1 MATINIPCS
10 SVILPTKAEL
20 TNIFIQLVNSPYD
33 EVKEALDDIDK
44 LLGNFP
50 VSVPR
55 PLFNEL
61 DIPEIEWE
69 KRIHAMVQ
77 EYHNYVGTRI
87 LEVINKVVSIDFE
100 IPVIGGLKIDIL
112 KIWSDPSYL
121 KSIKKIT
128 CENIDTIYAL
138 VPDQYK
144 TYDGRY
150 GLDSKELQCEVAF
163 SYIMSQLNGGILGL
177 IMTGISGAI
186 EEFKDIWD
194 EIGGDSFAG
203 FPDDIDPTSLVQ
215 TLLGDEKKS
224 IQDKIDALKNI
235 SIGPFSLL
243 DALGGEFDTSIDIAE
258 RDMNR
263 LLEKLQDFLQEY
275 PTFLYKQYMESIA
288 KFLDA
293 IGLGKVL
300 EFITFD
306 FCDFLELIGMP
317 KSITL
322 ESVLEIAP
330 LTNSSVASLPTIS
343 NITVDRSGSLKYIA
357 TQGQT
362 TFSGPDI
369 HGNSGLNN
377 SPSFVFINGTK
388 KIPGVI
394 PSSEV
399 LYQDNSIIISA
410 GTNEGDTIFILD

>member
-69 KRIHAMVQ
+69 KRVTAMIQ

-87 LEVINKVVSIDFE
+87 LEVINKVVSINFE
-100 IPVIGGLKIDIL
+100 ITVIGGMRIDIL

-177 IMTGISGAI
+177 IIGGISGAI
-186 EEFKDIWD
+186 DAFDEIWD
-194 EIGGDSFAG
+194 ELGLPSFGGFDFT
-203 FPDDIDPTSLVQ
+203 DPTSLVQ
-215 TLLGDEKKS
+215 AILADETKS
-224 IQDKIDALKNI
+224 IQDKLDALSNI

-243 DALGGEFDTSIDIAE
+243 DALGGEFETSIDIAE

-263 LLEKLQDFLQEY
+263 ILEKLQDFLQEY
-275 PTFLYKQYMESIA
+275 PTYLYKVYMESIA

-293 IGLGKVL
+293 IGLGKIL
-300 EFITFD
+300 DFIIFD

-317 KSITL
+317 KQITL

-343 NITVDRSGSLKYIA
+343 SVSLDRSGSLKYTAI
-357 TQGQT
+357 QGQT

-369 HGNSGLNN
+369 HGNSGLN
-377 SPSFVFINGTK
+377 SKPRFVFINGTK

>member
-20 TNIFIQLVNSPYD
+20 TNIFIQLANSPYD
-33 EVKEALDDIDK
+33 GVKEALDDIDK

-55 PLFNEL
+55 PLYNEL

-69 KRIHAMVQ
+69 KRITAMVQ
-77 EYHNYVGTRI
+77 EYHNYVGVRI
-87 LEVINKVVSIDFE
+87 LEIVNKVVPIDFE
-100 IPVIGGLKIDIL
+100 IPVIGGLRIDIL
-112 KIWSDPSYL
+112 KIWSDPSYI

-150 GLDSKELQCEVAF
+150 GLDSKELQCDVAF

-177 IMTGISGAI
+177 IMNGISGAI
-186 EEFKDIWD
+186 DVFDEIWD
-194 EIGGDSFAG
+194 TLGLPSFAG
-203 FPDDIDPTSLVQ
+203 FDFTDPTSLVQ
-215 TLLGDEKKS
+215 SILADQTKS
-224 IQDKIDALKNI
+224 VQDKLDALSNI
-235 SIGPFSLL
+235 AIGPFSLI

-263 LLEKLQDFLQEY
+263 LLEKLQDFIQEY
-275 PTFLYKQYMESIA
+275 PTYLYKVYMESIA

-293 IGLGKVL
+293 IGLGKIL
-300 EFITFD
+300 EFIVFD
-306 FCDFLELIGMP
+306 FCDFLSLIGMP

-343 NITVDRSGSLKYIA
+343 NISVDRSGSLKYIA
-357 TQGQT
+357 TEGQT
-362 TFSGPDI
+362 EFTGVDI
-369 HGNSGLNN
+369 HGNSGLN
-377 SPSFVFINGTK
+377 SKPRFVFINGTK

-394 PSSEV
+394 LSSEV
-399 LYQDNSIIISA
+399 LYSDNTITISA

>member
-1 MATINIPCS
+1 MATFNIPCS
-10 SVILPTKAEL
+10 SVILPTPAEL
-20 TNIFIQLVNSPYD
+20 TNIFIQMSNSPID
-33 EVKEALDDIDK
+33 EIRDALDDIDK

-50 VSVPR
+50 ISIPHPV
-55 PLFNEL
+55 FDEL

-69 KRIHAMVQ
+69 MRVNAMVK
-77 EYHNYVGTRI
+77 EYHLYVGTKI
-87 LEVINKVVSIDFE
+87 AELIDKVIPLPSGWF
-100 IPVIGGLKIDIL
+100 VITVAGIQVDVLKM
-112 KIWSDPSYL
+112 WSDPSYMVSL
-121 KSIKKIT
+121 KKIT
-128 CENIDTIYAL
+128 CENLDTIYAL
-138 VPDQYK
+138 VPEQYK
-144 TYDGRY
+144 SMNGKY
-150 GLDSKELQCEVAF
+150 GFDNKELQCDVAF
-163 SYIMSQLNGGILGL
+163 SYIMSQLQGGLLGF
-177 IMTGISGAI
+177 IKMGISGAI
-186 EEFKDIWD
+186 EEFKDIWN
-194 EIGGDSFAG
+194 EIGGSSFSDT
-203 FPDDIDPTSLVQ
+203 FVDPTSLIQ
-215 TLLGDEKKS
+215 NIIDDETKS
-224 IQDKIDALKNI
+224 IKEKLELLKGI
-235 SIGPFSLL
+235 SIGDFSLL
-243 DALGGEFDTSIDIAE
+243 DFLGGEFDTSIDIAE
-258 RDMNR
+258 RDMRR
-263 LLEKLQDFLQEY
+263 LLDKLQDAIQEF
-275 PTFLYKQYMESIA
+275 PTYLYKQYMEGIA
-288 KFLDA
+288 DFLDA

-377 SPSFVFINGTK
+377 SPSFVFINGRK

>member
-20 TNIFIQLVNSPYD
+20 TNIFIQLANSPYD

-55 PLFNEL
+55 PLYNEL

-69 KRIHAMVQ
+69 KRITAMVQ
-77 EYHNYVGTRI
+77 EYHNYVGVRI
-87 LEVINKVVSIDFE
+87 LEIVNKVVPIDFE
-100 IPVIGGLKIDIL
+100 IPVIGGLRIDIL
-112 KIWSDPSYL
+112 KIWSDPSYI

-150 GLDSKELQCEVAF
+150 GLDSKELQCDVAF

-177 IMTGISGAI
+177 IMNGISGAI
-186 EEFKDIWD
+186 DVFDEIWD
-194 EIGGDSFAG
+194 TLGLPSFAG
-203 FPDDIDPTSLVQ
+203 FDFTDPTSLVQ
-215 TLLGDEKKS
+215 SILADQTKS
-224 IQDKIDALKNI
+224 VQDKLDALSNI
-235 SIGPFSLL
+235 AIGPFSLI

-263 LLEKLQDFLQEY
+263 LLEKLQDFIQEY
-275 PTFLYKQYMESIA
+275 PTYLYKVYMESIA

-293 IGLGKVL
+293 IGLGKIL
-300 EFITFD
+300 EFIVFD
-306 FCDFLELIGMP
+306 FCDFLSLIGMP

-343 NITVDRSGSLKYIA
+343 NISVDRSGSLKYIA

-362 TFSGPDI
+362 EFTGVDI
-369 HGNSGLNN
+369 HGNSGLN
-377 SPSFVFINGTK
+377 SKPRFVFINGTK

-394 PSSEV
+394 LSSEV
-399 LYQDNSIIISA
+399 LYSDNTITISA

>member
-69 KRIHAMVQ
+69 KRVTAMIQ

-87 LEVINKVVSIDFE
+87 LEVINKVVSINFE
-100 IPVIGGLKIDIL
+100 IPVIGGMRIDIL

-177 IMTGISGAI
+177 IIGGISGAI
-186 EEFKDIWD
+186 DAFDEIWD
-194 EIGGDSFAG
+194 ELGLPSFGGFDFT
-203 FPDDIDPTSLVQ
+203 DPTSLVQ
-215 TLLGDEKKS
+215 AILADETKS
-224 IQDKIDALKNI
+224 IQDKLDALSNI

-243 DALGGEFDTSIDIAE
+243 DALGGEFETSIDIAE

-263 LLEKLQDFLQEY
+263 ILEKLQDFLQEY
-275 PTFLYKQYMESIA
+275 PTYLYKVYMESIA

-293 IGLGKVL
+293 IGLGKIL
-300 EFITFD
+300 DFILFD

-317 KSITL
+317 KQITL

-343 NITVDRSGSLKYIA
+343 SVSLDRSGSLKYTA

-369 HGNSGLNN
+369 HGNSGLN
-377 SPSFVFINGTK
+377 SKPRFVFINGTK

>member
-69 KRIHAMVQ
+69 KRVTAMIQ

-87 LEVINKVVSIDFE
+87 LEVINKVVSINFE
-100 IPVIGGLKIDIL
+100 IPVIGGMRIDIL

-177 IMTGISGAI
+177 IIGGISGAI
-186 EEFKDIWD
+186 DAFDEIWD
-194 EIGGDSFAG
+194 ELGLPSFGGFDFT
-203 FPDDIDPTSLVQ
+203 DPTSLVQ
-215 TLLGDEKKS
+215 AILADETKS
-224 IQDKIDALKNI
+224 IQDKLDALSNI

-243 DALGGEFDTSIDIAE
+243 DALGGEFETSIDIAE

-263 LLEKLQDFLQEY
+263 ILEKLQDFLQEY
-275 PTFLYKQYMESIA
+275 PTYLYKVYMESIA

-293 IGLGKVL
+293 IGLGKIL
-300 EFITFD
+300 DFIIFD

-317 KSITL
+317 KQITL

-343 NITVDRSGSLKYIA
+343 SVSLDRSGSLKYTA

-369 HGNSGLNN
+369 HGNSGLN
-377 SPSFVFINGTK
+377 SKPRFVFINGTK

>member
-20 TNIFIQLVNSPYD
+20 TNIFIQLANSPYD

-55 PLFNEL
+55 PLYNEL

-69 KRIHAMVQ
+69 KRITAMVQ
-77 EYHNYVGTRI
+77 EYHNYVGVRI
-87 LEVINKVVSIDFE
+87 LEIVNKVVPIDFE
-100 IPVIGGLKIDIL
+100 IPVIGGLRIDIL
-112 KIWSDPSYL
+112 KIWSDPSYI

-150 GLDSKELQCEVAF
+150 GLDSKELQCDVAF

-177 IMTGISGAI
+177 IMNGISGAI
-186 EEFKDIWD
+186 DVFDEIWD
-194 EIGGDSFAG
+194 TLGLPSFAG
-203 FPDDIDPTSLVQ
+203 FDFTDPTSLVQ
-215 TLLGDEKKS
+215 SILADQTKS
-224 IQDKIDALKNI
+224 VQDKLDALSNI
-235 SIGPFSLL
+235 AIGPFSLI

-263 LLEKLQDFLQEY
+263 LLEKLQDFIQEY
-275 PTFLYKQYMESIA
+275 PTYLYKVYMESIA

-293 IGLGKVL
+293 IGLTDRNAKIDYAGVC
-300 EFITFD
+300 FR
-306 FCDFLELIGMP
+306 
-317 KSITL
+317 
-322 ESVLEIAP
+322 
-330 LTNSSVASLPTIS
+330 NSAA
-343 NITVDRSGSLKYIA
+343 D
-357 TQGQT
+357 
-362 TFSGPDI
+362 
-369 HGNSGLNN
+369 
-377 SPSFVFINGTK
+377 
-388 KIPGVI
+388 
-394 PSSEV
+394 
-399 LYQDNSIIISA
+399 
-410 GTNEGDTIFILD
+410 

>member
-69 KRIHAMVQ
+69 KRVTAMIQ

-100 IPVIGGLKIDIL
+100 IPVIGGMRIDIL

-177 IMTGISGAI
+177 IIGGISGAI
-186 EEFKDIWD
+186 DAFDEIWD
-194 EIGGDSFAG
+194 ELGLPSFGGFDFT
-203 FPDDIDPTSLVQ
+203 DPTSLVQ
-215 TLLGDEKKS
+215 AILADETKS
-224 IQDKIDALKNI
+224 IQDKLDALSNI

-243 DALGGEFDTSIDIAE
+243 DALGGEFETSIDIAE

-263 LLEKLQDFLQEY
+263 ILEKLQDFLQEY
-275 PTFLYKQYMESIA
+275 PTYLYKVYMESIA

-293 IGLGKVL
+293 IGLGKIL
-300 EFITFD
+300 DFILFD

-317 KSITL
+317 KQITL
-322 ESVLEIAP
+322 ETVLEIAP

-343 NITVDRSGSLKYIA
+343 SVSLDRSGSLKYTAI
-357 TQGQT
+357 QGQT

-369 HGNSGLNN
+369 HGNSGLN
-377 SPSFVFINGTK
+377 SKPRFVFINGTK

>member
-20 TNIFIQLVNSPYD
+20 TNIFIQLANSPYD

-55 PLFNEL
+55 PLYNEL

-69 KRIHAMVQ
+69 KRITAMVQ
-77 EYHNYVGTRI
+77 EYHNYVGVRI
-87 LEVINKVVSIDFE
+87 LEIVNKVVPIDFE
-100 IPVIGGLKIDIL
+100 IPVIGGLRIDIL
-112 KIWSDPSYL
+112 KIWSDPSYI

-150 GLDSKELQCEVAF
+150 GLDSKELQCDVAF

-177 IMTGISGAI
+177 IMNGISGAI
-186 EEFKDIWD
+186 DVFDEIWD
-194 EIGGDSFAG
+194 TLGLPSFAG
-203 FPDDIDPTSLVQ
+203 FDFTDPTSLVQ
-215 TLLGDEKKS
+215 SILADQTKS
-224 IQDKIDALKNI
+224 VQDKLDALSNI
-235 SIGPFSLL
+235 AIGPFSLI

-263 LLEKLQDFLQEY
+263 LLEKLQDFIQEY
-275 PTFLYKQYMESIA
+275 PTYLYKVYMESIA

-293 IGLGKVL
+293 IGLGKIL
-300 EFITFD
+300 EFIVFD
-306 FCDFLELIGMP
+306 FCDFLSLIGMP

-343 NITVDRSGSLKYIA
+343 NISVDRSGSLKYIA
-357 TQGQT
+357 TEGQT
-362 TFSGPDI
+362 EFTGVDI
-369 HGNSGLNN
+369 HGNSGLN
-377 SPSFVFINGTK
+377 SKPRFVFINGTK

-394 PSSEV
+394 LSSEV
-399 LYQDNSIIISA
+399 LYSDNTITISA